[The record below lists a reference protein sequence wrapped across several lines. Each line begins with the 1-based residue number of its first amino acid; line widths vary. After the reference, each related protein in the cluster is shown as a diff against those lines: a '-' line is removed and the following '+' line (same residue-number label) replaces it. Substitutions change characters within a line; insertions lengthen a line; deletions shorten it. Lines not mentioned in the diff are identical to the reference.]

1 MTPPGY
7 MCEFILISNT
17 KLRVTKVIIIYKA
30 RITADADS
38 KTIIKT
44 LNEHNHGVNQQKVE
58 SQQLRVRVRKASNIT
73 ARPSKIIRTEL
84 QVIVEGILR
93 TSLRIPATSIPS
105 KQTSYYCMLF
115 RLPRNDT
122 FHLVGT
128 KPIIDNKDITHH
140 ILLFGCNEQE
150 GQIIPSEETYE
161 CGMLAHRQCVNI
173 IGTWTVGSDGDC
185 FHNSTGFKI
194 GSSGFQTAALQI
206 HWNNRNRIPNM
217 TDSSGLELFYT
228 PNLRQYEAGM
238 FAVGQEYLNIPP
250 RVPNIS
256 FRSSC
261 SSACT
266 EVMFPKGVF
275 ITRAVNHMHYKG
287 IQQNIEIYRGNKKI
301 RDITHE
307 EEYTYDKPVF
317 YQFDPPIKIRPGD
330 EIRTTCTYSSLSSN
344 ETIFFG
350 EGTSDEMCYGFIT
363 YYPAQNIALP
373 YCTTWKTVE
382 KCKRYMPQFGGI
394 IDGCRWKDF
403 LSGGNEYIGF
413 MMIEL
418 AMHCDTTCSS
428 NCTEKVRNLRE
439 HECLSGDL
447 GDFMIFKLQRK
458 YPSISLIKDCFREN
472 KSDNHCK
479 LASDFHWQELEP
491 ERKLEL
497 AEGSCTCG
505 GDQTLH
511 RLIKAILLERNI
523 FIA

>member
-1 MTPPGY
+1 MPGKWTSDFCNTDSHKDGLSNGEELGDPDCIWTPGKQTSKRTENISHPGI
-7 MCEFILISNT
+7 CEPLKSATCQQQN
-17 KLRVTKVIIIYKA
+17 KWLKCNGNK
-30 RITADADS
+30 DKCES
-38 KTIIKT
+38 
-44 LNEHNHGVNQQKVE
+44 LNEK
-58 SQQLRVRVRKASNIT
+58 
-73 ARPSKIIRTEL
+73 
-84 QVIVEGILR
+84 GILR

-115 RLPRNDT
+115 SLPSNDT

-150 GQIIPSEETYE
+150 GQIIPSEEPYE

-194 GSSGFQTAALQI
+194 GSSGFQTAAIQI

-256 FRSSC
+256 FRSRC

-317 YQFDPPIKIRPGD
+317 YQFDPPIRIRPGD

-394 IDGCRWKDF
+394 IDGCKWKDF

-439 HECLSGDL
+439 HECLRGDL

-472 KSDNHCK
+472 KSDNLKAYSYCLILS
-479 LASDFHWQELEP
+479 LAIMYFS
-491 ERKLEL
+491 
-497 AEGSCTCG
+497 
-505 GDQTLH
+505 
-511 RLIKAILLERNI
+511 
-523 FIA
+523 

>member
-1 MTPPGY
+1 MEKWTPDFCNMDSDNDGLSNGVELGDPDCIWTPGQQPKRTENISHPGI
-7 MCEFILISNT
+7 CEPLTSATCQQQN
-17 KLRVTKVIIIYKA
+17 KWLQCNGNKDKCE
-30 RITADADS
+30 S
-38 KTIIKT
+38 
-44 LNEHNHGVNQQKVE
+44 LNEK
-58 SQQLRVRVRKASNIT
+58 
-73 ARPSKIIRTEL
+73 
-84 QVIVEGILR
+84 GILR

-150 GQIIPSEETYE
+150 GQIIPSEEPYE

-317 YQFDPPIKIRPGD
+317 YQFDPPIRIRPGD

-439 HECLSGDL
+439 HECLRGDL

-472 KSDNHCK
+472 KSDNVKAYSFCLFLT
-479 LASDFHWQELEP
+479 LALMYIP
-491 ERKLEL
+491 
-497 AEGSCTCG
+497 
-505 GDQTLH
+505 
-511 RLIKAILLERNI
+511 
-523 FIA
+523 